1 MASRAVT
8 IQDVARRAGVSTQT
22 VSNVLN
28 NPERVRPATA
38 RKVHAAVDALG
49 YRAHAA
55 ARRLRTRRS
64 DTIGL
69 RLAPLPAGISGTI
82 LDVFLHEVTVRAAE
96 LGLRILLYTAADRE
110 EEIIRLR
117 ELVASGDVDGV
128 ILTDTQ
134 AGDPRPAW
142 LTEQQVPYVCFG
154 RPWGEEEAAT
164 HPWVDVDGAAGTRA
178 AAEHLIASGARRV
191 GFLGW
196 PDSAGQGASRCAGW
210 RAAVVE
216 RGLVDEAGADDLV
229 AACPDRVADAMQAA
243 AELLARHPD
252 IDGLVCASDSLAFG
266 ALLAGGGGVG
276 VVGFDNT
283 PVARA
288 VGLSSVDQRIDLVA
302 QAVLDLLV
310 QDGRITAGG
319 AARRIITPE
328 LRVRRAVIQDPSLMT
343 ANGESRGDALA

>member
-1 MASRAVT
+1 MAARAVT
-8 IQDVARRAGVSTQT
+8 IQEVARRAGVSPQT

-38 RKVHAAVDALG
+38 RKVHAAVDELG
-49 YRAHAA
+49 YRADAA

-69 RLAPLPAGISGTI
+69 RLAPLPAGISGAI
-82 LDVFLHEVTVRAAE
+82 LDVFLHEITMRAAQ
-96 LGLRILLYTAADRE
+96 LGLRILLYTAADRDD
-110 EEIIRLR
+110 EITRLR
-117 ELVASGDVDGV
+117 ELVASGDIDGV

-142 LTEQQVPYVCFG
+142 LRDRGVPCVSFG
-154 RPWGEEEAAT
+154 RPWGEEEAAE

-178 AAEHLIASGARRV
+178 AAEYLIDTGATRI

-196 PDSAGQGASRCAGW
+196 PDSAGQGVSRCAGW
-210 RAAVVE
+210 RDAVLE
-216 RGLVDEAGADDLV
+216 GGLMNASDADELV
-229 AACPDRVADAMQAA
+229 TTCPDNVADAMRAA
-243 AELLARHPD
+243 TQLLTRHTD

-266 ALLAGGGGVG
+266 ALLAVG
-276 VVGFDNT
+276 PKVRVIGFDNT

-310 QDGRITAGG
+310 KDGRVVAQAAGS
-319 AARRIITPE
+319 RVITPE
-328 LRVRRAVIQDPSLMT
+328 LRVRSAVIQDPSVL
-343 ANGESRGDALA
+343 GSDA